1 MTFEDNRNIFKAA
14 IDEAAVRGVTA
25 ACLIVESQAKLLAP
39 VDSGFMRDITI
50 DYKVD
55 AKGTAVEGQVGSSAE
70 YAPFVEYGTGEFAEN
85 GEGRKGGWYY
95 VDDEGNGHFTMGS
108 KPQPFLRPAFRAN
121 KENIKRV
128 IGEEYGVTFEGDV

>member
-1 MTFEDNRNIFKAA
+1 MTFEDNCELFKAA
-14 IDEAAVRGVTA
+14 LSEAAVRGVTA

-39 VDSGFMRDITI
+39 VASGFMRDMTI
-50 DYKVD
+50 DYKVSEKD
-55 AKGTAVEGQVGSSAE
+55 TEVEGQVGSSAE

-85 GEGRKGGWYY
+85 SEGRKGGWAY
-95 VDDEGNGHFTMGS
+95 VDEEGKGHFTLGN